1 MDLQMQ
7 KGNQN
12 AQSNKLWPVINFLKK
27 TISLDI
33 PANTVIFIDTHACA
47 NTGCL
52 QYGGGRAAPLVV
64 DVNQVSASSCFFL
77 VVWHSLS
84 SWQLING
91 FIGQPFLECMAAASK
106 LGSMLL
112 ANSAMQHSRYPGV
125 KINNPGGLSILIIL
139 SCGPCF
145 TNPNH
150 LRICKKEVEK

>member
-33 PANTVIFIDTHACA
+33 SA